1 MRGIRAPHF
10 FGAGAVRIPLRRS
23 LSRYSGPPAGI
34 IIPGEPG
41 VMLRLLPR
49 RVLD

>member
-10 FGAGAVRIPLRRS
+10 FGTGAVRIPLRRS
-23 LSRYSGPPAGI
+23 LSRYSGPPAASSRGSL
-34 IIPGEPG
+34 
-41 VMLRLLPR
+41 LRLLPR